1 MNISPIYI
9 ILAVLGV
16 MLLWVVIAYNS
27 FVFLVN
33 QTKNAW
39 ADIDVQLK
47 RRTDLIPNL
56 IDIVK
61 GYAKHEKGVF
71 EEVAKA
77 RSALVNAKNP
87 PQAAAADNMLTNA
100 LKSLFAVAEAYPNL
114 RASENFSKLQEEL
127 TDTEDKIEASRRF
140 YNANVREL
148 NTKIEIFPYNIIA
161 GIFNFQKQAFFEAD
175 EEAKKEVKVSI

>member
-1 MNISPIYI
+1 MIVDPIYI
-9 ILAVLGV
+9 ILAVLGII
-16 MLLWVVIAYNS
+16 LLWIIIAYNS
-27 FVFLVN
+27 FIFLVN
-33 QTKNAW
+33 QTRNAW
-39 ADIDVQLK
+39 ADIEVQLK
-47 RRTDLIPNL
+47 RRASLIPNL
-56 IDIVK
+56 VEIVK

-71 EEVAKA
+71 EEVTEA

-114 RASENFSKLQEEL
+114 RASENFSKLQGEL

-140 YNANVREL
+140 YNANVRDL

-161 GIFNFQKQAFFEAD
+161 NIFNFQKQAFFEAD
-175 EEAKKEVKVSI
+175 EEAKKEVEVSI

>member
-1 MNISPIYI
+1 MSNSFYI
-9 ILAVLGV
+9 IIGIIGIV
-16 MLLWVVIAYNS
+16 LLWVIFVYNA
-27 FVFLVN
+27 FVSLVN

-39 ADIDVQLK
+39 ADIEVQLK
-47 RRTDLIPNL
+47 RRASLIPNL
-56 IDIVK
+56 VETVK

-71 EEVAKA
+71 EEVTKA

-114 RASENFSKLQEEL
+114 RASENFSKLQDDL
-127 TDTEDKIEASRRF
+127 TDTENKIEASRRF

-161 GIFNFQKQAFFEAD
+161 NIFKFKSQSFFEAS
-175 EEAKKEVKVSI
+175 EEAKKEVKVSL